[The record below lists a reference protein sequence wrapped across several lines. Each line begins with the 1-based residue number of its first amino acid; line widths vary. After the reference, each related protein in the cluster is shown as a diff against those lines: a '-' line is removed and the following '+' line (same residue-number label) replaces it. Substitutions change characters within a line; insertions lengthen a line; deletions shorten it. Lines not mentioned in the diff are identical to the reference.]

1 MSPNSQKVS
10 IILPFKNSAKTMQ
23 SCISSI
29 KAQSLKDWELIA
41 VNDHSNDDSFSRS
54 SSILAKDKRIRI
66 LQNDGEGLV
75 DAINFGIKRSSSQ
88 IIARMDADDRMH
100 PDRLRLQI
108 EYLEKNFD
116 VGLVS
121 SLVRHVKIGN
131 HNTNGF
137 QSYVDWI
144 NQTISFKDILMNR
157 FTESPLAH
165 PSIMIRKELFFKFGF
180 YKNGDFPEDYELWLR
195 LLEKGIR
202 FEKLN
207 KYLLEWN
214 DSETRLSR
222 NDKRYKLSSFQI
234 LKAHYLKKWLFSNIH
249 KDIPIHAWGYGKFA
263 KQQARYLLDEGI
275 EITCIYEIDK
285 KKINKSKLS
294 IPVVHFQTVPKPGRC
309 FILVLIGK
317 GKVRGKISNFLKSK
331 GYVIGINF
339 LHVA

>member
-1 MSPNSQKVS
+1 MSPNSPKVS

-100 PDRLRLQI
+100 RDRLRLQI

-165 PSIMIRKELFFKFGF
+165 PSIMIRKELFF
-180 YKNGDFPEDYELWLR
+180 
-195 LLEKGIR
+195 
-202 FEKLN
+202 
-207 KYLLEWN
+207 
-214 DSETRLSR
+214 
-222 NDKRYKLSSFQI
+222 
-234 LKAHYLKKWLFSNIH
+234 
-249 KDIPIHAWGYGKFA
+249 
-263 KQQARYLLDEGI
+263 
-275 EITCIYEIDK
+275 
-285 KKINKSKLS
+285 
-294 IPVVHFQTVPKPGRC
+294 
-309 FILVLIGK
+309 
-317 GKVRGKISNFLKSK
+317 
-331 GYVIGINF
+331 
-339 LHVA
+339 